1 MLKLEEKINY
11 LEKTLNKD
19 ELDFNN
25 NFKSDIYIYFDEFN
39 LENQRLQF
47 LKNIISLEEI
57 DFWIEK
63 LISKLALKFDSETE
77 QINDFIYD
85 FIELG

>member
-11 LEKTLNKD
+11 LEKILNKE
-19 ELDFNN
+19 ELDFNS
-25 NFKSDIYIYFDEFN
+25 FKFDIYIYFVEFN

-63 LISKLALKFDSETE
+63 LISRLALKFDSESE